1 MSPSPRP
8 APDHTPP
15 VSNLTHLH
23 KHARNPTVDA
33 RGRNPARN
41 ELGRGDRHGERV
53 TRIYPREIANSPPA
67 AQRFSSASP
76 AGPSYNATT
85 SPLLSALGATTK
97 SAAQYTNEWTKSLP
111 FFANQASPTNAGIP
125 INGSPPHFY
134 NSSNARTAIYAQAA
148 VSASPPVVGMN
159 PRSTPDQ
166 YTSFGGRLRA
176 SPHESPARD
185 PRDRRASMFSHV
197 GGRPRSQQFA
207 ANPPLPHQPQ
217 THFYDLPDFNLGL
230 NDAAADGVAAG
241 EDGYFCGFDSL
252 GMAADEAAR
261 NAENVLLVGYQG
273 GLDVFRVEK
282 GKMDVLGRLEGLRG
296 GVIGAKILPW
306 TSRRDPLSAVR
317 PLIVLVIHGP
327 VLGDNRSSSGSDV
340 PSVDDDGSSDSPSR
354 PSSPHG
360 TEAAARI
367 TSYQT
372 TVEVYSLKEKCK
384 IAVLYQ
390 SPFIS
395 VTSPVDSPLFQ
406 PPPPIGDF
414 SVDAKGKFVTIA
426 SGASGEVFI
435 FAPYSTPRE
444 DLQESFRC
452 IGKIWTTVQPRERVI
467 HSSASSAADGSHED
481 ITPEIYGVPVVSL
494 SERWLVF
501 TPPASTVHFP
511 VNGIPLVSGQYERPP
526 GLAHH
531 TVPSQPS
538 VNCAVDAPETP
549 GLINR
554 LTKEGTQVAIKSAR
568 WATEKGIQAYKNYM
582 NKVTQPNGA
591 NAYGADPSQQY
602 FPPTHGHN
610 QAPRQEATVI
620 SILDLQRLHDAE
632 ETKSKTALNPIATF
646 LATLGCSF
654 LSFSPG
660 GLMLMTINKKGDVYE
675 VWDLKRLNFRR
686 ARKTTREQATGQ
698 HVRQVARFSRMTV
711 SSVVDVVWSAPRFDK
726 VAVITDKGTVH
737 MFLMPASAFQ
747 WPPPRRIRKP
757 NDVATPK
764 AEPTDA
770 GRGSTVNSAMQALS
784 GTARPWLDAIRPGS
798 NTNGSRFTFKGLGM
812 TPAAGAKSGKA
823 VAVGVGKQI
832 NTIRHAGDNK
842 LALPT
847 SLSGVKS
854 HSVRWLAGKGR
865 GHIALVAGGVL
876 QIHRVQMRPATGKGK
891 SANENSITKKKIS
904 EFGLLPIRDSVLA
917 PSIAA
922 QLYAQP
928 DEPEEPHDVH
938 GEWIPRALP
947 AHKARTGSATKPV
960 ETTPAPLSFS
970 EIETNPPYQPFYTD
984 RRVTRFVLARQPP
997 KTLSSSS
1004 EYQIP
1009 ELVSELNHE
1018 NDETPWLFGDDVE
1031 AIRISSPVTQHF
1043 DSGDEDAI
1051 AGVAARLENK
1061 LIRRDGEDEIEQVIV
1076 TTRRRRTRRDGVEDE
1091 EEGFF
1096 EDDCEVLD
1104 FAEDRV

>member
-1 MSPSPRP
+1 MSPSPKP
-8 APDHTPP
+8 EHTPP
-15 VSNLTHLH
+15 VSNLTYLY
-23 KHARNPTVDA
+23 KHSRNPTVDA
-33 RGRNPARN
+33 SRGRNPARH

-53 TRIYPREIANSPPA
+53 TRIYPREIANSSPTA
-67 AQRFSSASP
+67 KRFSSASP
-76 AGPSYNATT
+76 TGPSYNATT

-97 SAAQYTNEWTKSLP
+97 SATQYTNEWTKSLP
-111 FFANQASPTNAGIP
+111 FFANQASPSNGGIP
-125 INGSPPHFY
+125 INGSPPQFH
-134 NSSNARTAIYAQAA
+134 NSPNARAGVYGQAA
-148 VSASPPVVGMN
+148 ASASPPALGMN
-159 PRSTPDQ
+159 PRSTPDHL
-166 YTSFGGRLRA
+166 TSFGGRLRG
-176 SPHESPARD
+176 SPHESPATD
-185 PRDRRASMFSHV
+185 PRDRRASMFSHT
-197 GGRPRSQQFA
+197 GARPASQQFA

-217 THFYDLPDFNLGL
+217 THFYNLPDFNLGL
-230 NDAAADGVAAG
+230 NNAAPDGIAAG
-241 EDGYFCGFDSL
+241 EEGYFCGFDTL

-261 NAENVLLVGYQG
+261 NAENVILVGYQG

-317 PLIVLVIHGP
+317 PLIVLTIHGP

-340 PSVDDDGSSDSPSR
+340 PSVDDDGSSASPSR
-354 PSSPHG
+354 SGSPHG
-360 TEAAARI
+360 NDAAARI

-390 SPFIS
+390 SPFVS
-395 VTSPVDSPLFQ
+395 VTSSVDSPLFQ
-406 PPPPIGDF
+406 PPPPVGDF
-414 SVDAKGKFVTIA
+414 SVDAKGKFVTVA

-444 DLQESFRC
+444 DFQESFRC
-452 IGKIWTTVQPRERVI
+452 IGKVWTTVQPRERVN
-467 HSSASSAADGSHED
+467 HASASSAADGSQED
-481 ITPEIYGVPVVSL
+481 IAPEIFGVPVVSL

-501 TPPASTVHFP
+501 TPPASTAHFP
-511 VNGIPLVSGQYERPP
+511 VNGIASVSAQYERPP

-538 VNCAVDAPETP
+538 VNCAVDAPEAAS
-549 GLINR
+549 LINR

-568 WATEKGIQAYKNYM
+568 WAAEKGLQAYKNYM
-582 NKVTQPNGA
+582 NKGSSPHGA

-632 ETKSKTALNPIATF
+632 ETKTKTALSPIATF
-646 LATLGCSF
+646 PAALGCSH

-675 VWDLKRLNFRR
+675 VWDLKRFNFRR

-711 SSVVDVVWSAPRFDK
+711 SNVVDVVWSAPKIDK

-747 WPPPRRIRKP
+747 WPPPRRIRNSNDTTAP
-757 NDVATPK
+757 N
-764 AEPTDA
+764 AEPTEA
-770 GRGSTVNSAMQALS
+770 GRGNTVNSAIQVLND
-784 GTARPWLDAIRPGS
+784 TAKPFLNVIRPGS
-798 NTNGSRFTFKGLGM
+798 NTNGSRFTFKNLGM

-823 VAVGVGKQI
+823 VAAGVGKQI

-842 LALPT
+842 LTLPT
-847 SLSGVKS
+847 SPSGVKT
-854 HSVRWLAGKGR
+854 HSVRWLTGKGR

-891 SANENSITKKKIS
+891 SANENSIMKKKIS

-928 DEPEEPHDVH
+928 DEPEQLHDVH

-947 AHKARTGSATKPV
+947 AHKGRIGPATKQ
-960 ETTPAPLSFS
+960 TGMTPAPLSFS

-984 RRVTRFVLARQPP
+984 RRVARFVFAQLPSEAQV
-997 KTLSSSS
+997 SSS
-1004 EYQIP
+1004 EYQTP
-1009 ELVSELNHE
+1009 ELLSNLHHE
-1018 NDETPWLFGDDVE
+1018 DDDTPWLFGEDIE
-1031 AIRISSPVTQHF
+1031 AVRISSPVTQHF
-1043 DSGDEDAI
+1043 DSGDEDAL
-1051 AGVAARLENK
+1051 AGVAARIENK

-1076 TTRRRRTRRDGVEDE
+1076 TTRRRRTRRDGAEDE

>member
-1 MSPSPRP
+1 MYPGYCLLERTLTPSHR
-8 APDHTPP
+8 A
-15 VSNLTHLH
+15 
-23 KHARNPTVDA
+23 K
-33 RGRNPARN
+33 
-41 ELGRGDRHGERV
+41 
-53 TRIYPREIANSPPA
+53 SPPSA
-67 AQRFSSASP
+67 KRFSSASP
-76 AGPSYNATT
+76 TGPSYNATT

-111 FFANQASPTNAGIP
+111 FFANQASPSNGGIP
-125 INGSPPHFY
+125 IHGSPPQFH
-134 NSSNARTAIYAQAA
+134 NSPNVRGGVYGQAA
-148 VSASPPVVGMN
+148 ASPSPPVVGMN
-159 PRSTPDQ
+159 PRSTPDH
-166 YTSFGGRLRA
+166 YTSFGGRLRE
-176 SPHESPARD
+176 SPQESPARD
-185 PRDRRASMFSHV
+185 PRNRRASMFSHH
-197 GGRPRSQQFA
+197 GGRPTSQQFA

-217 THFYDLPDFNLGL
+217 THYYNLPDFDLGL
-230 NDAAADGVAAG
+230 NNATPEGIAAG
-241 EDGYFCGFDSL
+241 EEGYFCGFDTL

-261 NAENVLLVGYQG
+261 TAENVLLVGYQG

-296 GVIGAKILPW
+296 GVVGAKILPW

-317 PLIVLVIHGP
+317 PLIVLTIHGP

-340 PSVDDDGSSDSPSR
+340 PSVIDDGSSDSPSR
-354 PSSPHG
+354 PGSPHG
-360 TEAAARI
+360 KDATSRI

-390 SPFIS
+390 SPFVS
-395 VTSPVDSPLFQ
+395 VTSPFDSPIFQ
-406 PPPPIGDF
+406 PPPPVGDF
-414 SVDAKGKFVTIA
+414 SVDAKGKFVTVS
-426 SGASGEVFI
+426 SGASGEVFV
-435 FAPYSTPRE
+435 FAPYSTLSE
-444 DLQESFRC
+444 DYQESFRC
-452 IGKIWTTVQPRERVI
+452 IGKVWTTVQPRERVN

-481 ITPEIYGVPVVSL
+481 IPPEIYGVPVVSL

-501 TPPASTVHFP
+501 TPPASTAHFP
-511 VNGIPLVSGQYERPP
+511 VNGVPSTSAQYERPP

-531 TVPSQPS
+531 TVPPQPS
-538 VNCAVDAPETP
+538 VNCAVDAPEVAS
-549 GLINR
+549 LINR
-554 LTKEGTQVAIKSAR
+554 LTKEGTQVAIKGAR
-568 WATEKGIQAYKNYM
+568 WAAEKGFQAYKNYM
-582 NKVTQPNGA
+582 NKGTQPNGA
-591 NAYGADPSQQY
+591 NVYGADPPQQY

-620 SILDLQRLHDAE
+620 SVVDLQRLHDAE
-632 ETKSKTALNPIATF
+632 ENKSKMALNPIATF
-646 LATLGCSF
+646 PATLGCSH

-711 SSVVDVVWSAPRFDK
+711 SNVVDVVWSAPRIDK

-747 WPPPRRIRKP
+747 WPPPRRTRKP
-757 NDVATPK
+757 ND
-764 AEPTDA
+764 PTAPNDEAIEA
-770 GRGSTVNSAMQALS
+770 GRGSTVNSAMQAFN
-784 GTARPWLDAIRPGS
+784 GTAKPFLDAIRPGS
-798 NTNGSRFTFKGLGM
+798 NSNGSRFTFKTLGM

-823 VAVGVGKQI
+823 VAAGVGKQI

-842 LALPT
+842 LALP
-847 SLSGVKS
+847 SSSSGVKA
-854 HSVRWLAGKGR
+854 HSVRWLTGKGR

-891 SANENSITKKKIS
+891 SANENSVSKKKIS

-917 PSIAA
+917 PSITA
-922 QLYAQP
+922 QLYAQS
-928 DEPEEPHDVH
+928 DEPEHLQDIH

-947 AHKARTGSATKPV
+947 ARKGRAGSTTKHFGL
-960 ETTPAPLSFS
+960 TPAPLSFS

-984 RRVTRFVLARQPP
+984 RRVTRFIFTQLPADAQV
-997 KTLSSSS
+997 SSS
-1004 EYQIP
+1004 EYQTP
-1009 ELVSELNHE
+1009 ELVSNLHHE
-1018 NDETPWLFGDDVE
+1018 NDETPWLFGEDIE
-1031 AIRISSPVTQHF
+1031 AIRVSSPVTQHF

-1051 AGVAARLENK
+1051 AGVTARIENK

-1076 TTRRRRTRRDGVEDE
+1076 TTRRRRTRRDGAEEE